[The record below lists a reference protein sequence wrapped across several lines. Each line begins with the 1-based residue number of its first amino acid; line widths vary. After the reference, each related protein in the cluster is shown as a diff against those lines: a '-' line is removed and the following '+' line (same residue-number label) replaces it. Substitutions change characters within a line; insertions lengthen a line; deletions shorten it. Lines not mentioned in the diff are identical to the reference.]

1 MELTAA
7 LRAELEADVIEIC
20 RDLIKIPSVNFGDGN
35 GDEAAVA
42 EYVSKKLQEVGID
55 SEIYE
60 SAPKRCNVVARI
72 LGSDDSLPGLVMN
85 GHLDVVPANAID
97 WSVDP
102 FAADVRDGC
111 IWGRGAVD
119 MKDMDAMM
127 LGIFRLWAR
136 HNYQPKRSI
145 VLAFFA
151 DEEAGGIY
159 GSRWMVENHPEVFK
173 GCSEAVSEVGGF
185 SVTLSNSKRIYL
197 IETSQKGIEWMKL
210 SAFGVA
216 GHGSL
221 LNEKNAVTR
230 LSEAVAKIGTFV
242 WPQRLTETN
251 KKLLHKI
258 SEITGI
264 AYDEANLQP
273 LLDQFGPAKKMIGAT
288 LRNTANPTMLNAG
301 YKANV
306 IPQIATAV
314 VDGRTVPGYEAE
326 LLSTLREIIGED
338 IEMESIV
345 SDIPL
350 ETQFEGELVEKMKSA
365 LLAEDPDGIPV
376 PYVLSGGTDNKA
388 LARLGIKGFGFS
400 PLKLPGEID
409 FMSLFHGVDERIP
422 IESLKFGTRT
432 LYKFLVQV

>member
-388 LARLGIKGFGFS
+388 LARLDIKGFGFS